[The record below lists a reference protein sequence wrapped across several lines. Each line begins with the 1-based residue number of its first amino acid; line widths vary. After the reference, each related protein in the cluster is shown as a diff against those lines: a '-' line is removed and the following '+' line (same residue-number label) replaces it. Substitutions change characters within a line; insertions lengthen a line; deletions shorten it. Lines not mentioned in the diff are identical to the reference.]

1 MPRRQGTVLTL
12 RVNDVRLTLVERVL
26 LLTNAHTPLLW
37 LDYITQLPAPPR
49 GSTTSS
55 CQWKWAPW
63 SGDGS
68 SLCSFSLPSSAD
80 QVQGVQRRT
89 LRFYRM
95 AVPVQRNS
103 LVPWI
108 TLWSWSH
115 LLTHIRLWHEQKVN
129 LYCVRLWDLGIICYN
144 SRLIPGWLSSFAFH
158 LLWIWFVFNH
168 QTSKLYLI
176 FQTRTTLTPMTL
188 LAIKFTWKSSRQ
200 WIW

>member
-1 MPRRQGTVLTL
+1 MLSGLLLGSTIGKNWEGIREWEKSELGIFILLVPSVPRRQGTVLTL

-103 LVPWI
+103 LVP
-108 TLWSWSH
+108 
-115 LLTHIRLWHEQKVN
+115 
-129 LYCVRLWDLGIICYN
+129 
-144 SRLIPGWLSSFAFH
+144 
-158 LLWIWFVFNH
+158 
-168 QTSKLYLI
+168 
-176 FQTRTTLTPMTL
+176 
-188 LAIKFTWKSSRQ
+188 
-200 WIW
+200 